1 MALRERTEVTWK
13 ATKIKRPVRLHN
25 RPSKLKREVKS
36 FIYTNMETRKYL
48 GINLTKVLRNNFE
61 RNTRTPR

>member
-1 MALRERTEVTWK
+1 MALREHTEVTWK

-25 RPSKLKREVKS
+25 RPSKLKHEVKS

-48 GINLTKVLRNNFE
+48 GIN
-61 RNTRTPR
+61 